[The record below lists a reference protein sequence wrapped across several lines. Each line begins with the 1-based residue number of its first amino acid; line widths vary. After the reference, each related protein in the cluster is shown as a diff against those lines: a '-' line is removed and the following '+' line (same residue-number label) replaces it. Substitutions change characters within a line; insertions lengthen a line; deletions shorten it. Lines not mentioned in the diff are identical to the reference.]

1 MIKPEKIIEM
11 FKEGSPVTIAALGD
25 SLTSG
30 WLVKKG
36 YLDYLQE
43 MLLNKYPRTKLN
55 IINRGVPG
63 DTARG
68 GRERIEKDI
77 LTGKPDAVFVQF
89 ALNDAF
95 TGYSPS
101 EFRENIQE
109 IIDRVN
115 EDTEAEIILIT
126 STYLGFGFGG
136 DAAKTFYNVLESISE
151 KNKIS
156 IVRVDEYWKKNIV
169 DRDHFL
175 NFVLDDH
182 LHPNENGYKLMAE
195 AIMEIF

>member
-1 MIKPEKIIEM
+1 MLN
-11 FKEGSPVTIAALGD
+11 EGSPITIAALGD
-25 SLTSG
+25 SLTAG

-43 MLLNKYPRTKLN
+43 MLLKKYPESGLN

-63 DTARG
+63 DTAQG
-68 GRERIEKDI
+68 GRERLERDI
-77 LTGKPDAVFVQF
+77 LSGMDKPDAVFIQF

-109 IIDRVN
+109 IIDRIN
-115 EDTEAEIILIT
+115 ENTDAEIILIT
-126 STYLGFGFGG
+126 SVYLGFGFGG
-136 DAAKTFYNVLESISE
+136 DAAKTFYNVLDSIAE
-151 KNKIS
+151 KNKIP

-175 NFVLDDH
+175 DFVQSDQ